1 MNPSQFYTTQAYH
14 PANAEYQT
22 KNLTSRSCSQIW
34 SFLTLSIGAAFSRLN
49 ASRDIPQKE
58 RVIEL
63 LKFYV
68 HQNPNSTLGENDA
81 KAVFYVA
88 DQIFS
93 KSIERI
99 PNSQLDTIFS
109 PQQDKEKTLFAKY
122 RYAIALTLAI
132 KVLGDERYA
141 FSRTFKHIC
150 NDTEI
155 KDEKSQN
162 NMLEVKFLE
171 STGFWFPSSDSCEL
185 APSEASSTH
194 IDIECNEL

>member
-14 PANAEYQT
+14 PANAAPQT
-22 KNLTSRSCSQIW
+22 KSSNSRSCSQIW
-34 SFLTLSIGAAFSRLN
+34 NFFTLSIGAAFNRLST
-49 ASRDIPQKE
+49 SRDIPQKE

-93 KSIERI
+93 KSIEHI
-99 PNSQLDTIFS
+99 PNTQLNTIFS

-132 KVLGDERYA
+132 KILGDERYA
-141 FSRTFKHIC
+141 FSNTFKHIC
-150 NDTEI
+150 NNTEI
-155 KDEKSQN
+155 KDDKSQN
-162 NMLEVKFLE
+162 NLLEVKFLE
-171 STGFWFPSSDSCEL
+171 STGFWFPSSDNSEI
-185 APSEASSTH
+185 APSKH
-194 IDIECNEL
+194 LDIEYNEV